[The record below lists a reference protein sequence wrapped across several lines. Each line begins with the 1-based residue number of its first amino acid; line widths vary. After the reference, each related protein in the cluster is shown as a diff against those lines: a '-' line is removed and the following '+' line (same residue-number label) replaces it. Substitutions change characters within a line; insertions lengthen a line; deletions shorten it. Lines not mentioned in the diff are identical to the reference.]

1 MGALEHGGPRGR
13 DQGGIEAAA
22 EQHRS
27 MAGLGYC
34 LSRRGFFCLI
44 PAIPACAE
52 APSAARQ
59 VSAAELHTMTEGA
72 ALAAAMVS
80 RLRMANRRGAIATD
94 EGLQRLAAEQA
105 LAMAQADQLSHEV
118 QGSLA
123 ARLRG
128 AGQAPGMAIE
138 NIAAGQ
144 ETPAEAITAWSL
156 SAGHRQN
163 MLQPGLRR
171 MGLAM
176 APAAHS
182 AFGRYWALIM
192 TD

>member
-1 MGALEHGGPRGR
+1 MGALEHGSPCGG
-13 DQGGIEAAA
+13 DQGGIEAAGGP
-22 EQHRS
+22 HRS

-34 LSRRGFFCLI
+34 PSRRGLFCLI

-52 APSAARQ
+52 APSSARQ

-80 RLRMANRRGAIATD
+80 QLRMANRRGAIATD

-105 LAMAQADQLSHEV
+105 LA
-118 QGSLA
+118 
-123 ARLRG
+123 
-128 AGQAPGMAIE
+128 MAIE

-176 APAAHS
+176 APAPHS